1 MYKSII
7 EKNRNRYDKIAL
19 LAKTKWN
26 TINVL
31 IYKALLDSDI
41 SHDEFVLVNNVLKKY
56 NDMKEAFQISWK

>member
-31 IYKALLDSDI
+31 ISKALLDPDI
-41 SHDEFVLVNNVLKKY
+41 SHDEFVLVNDVLKKY